1 MNKKSI
7 VIAVVLIGAI
17 SIAGGILWSAESNK
31 IQGKRETKA
40 QAVAMTSPTKISTE
54 QAIKTAVENFPG
66 KVMQAQLEKKDD
78 RTLWE
83 VEILTEE
90 QGTMMVWVDADSGAV
105 VTTEEKGERTSHDPE
120 KKR

>member
-1 MNKKSI
+1 MNKRSI
-7 VIAVVLIGAI
+7 VIGVVLIGAI
-17 SIAGGILWSAESNK
+17 GVVGSILWSAESHK
-31 IQGKRETKA
+31 ITGKGETKG
-40 QAVAMTSPTKISTE
+40 QVVAMTSQTKITTE

-66 KVMQAQLEKKDD
+66 KVIQAELEKKDD

-105 VTTEEKGERTSHDPE
+105 VTTEEKGERKSHDPE